1 MLARLS
7 IPQKFVLMGA
17 IFGVALAAVTYRMV
31 VGMRALGT
39 EFARKEVLGL
49 EYQIP
54 LVGLLRDLQA
64 HRGLALAVFQGESQF
79 VNERQAVA
87 DRVRER
93 LRAVDEVNVRS
104 GKVLGVQQ
112 EWLKLRGEV
121 ESLLQHWQEYGRE
134 LFERHSAVHAD
145 VLALLARVGDASNLA
160 FDPHAVSYYLSDAT
174 RVVVPEVSEIMG
186 QVRDLAL
193 QIAVQGGMMREEEL
207 KAFSRRYAIVYYYTD
222 RLKADLT
229 KVYEA
234 EPALRARLEGKLQA
248 VTSGAQDFLAALD
261 REFLN
266 VEYAKVAP
274 ADWWSLS
281 TQAIEGAYGFHDAAA
296 PVLREVLEARW
307 ATLSRQLMFTIAL
320 LVLGGLAVAA
330 LAVAIIRDL
339 NRPLQEAVQAAER
352 LALGDLSVHLSANGR
367 RDEVGALASAFEH
380 MVRSLRSVADA
391 ADRISRGDLAV
402 SIRPQSD
409 HDVLGHALA
418 RMVATLQEQIGLL
431 LEGMERLGATN
442 RSVTEG
448 VRRVM
453 EEAQRA
459 ARAVEEASK
468 TVEEVK
474 ETAET
479 ASRRASEVA
488 AAGEQAVA
496 ISEIGEKA
504 VQDAISGIENVREQM
519 KVITKKIAQLS
530 EQTRAIAQVTA
541 TVNDLADQ
549 SDLLSVNAG
558 IEAVRAGVHGKG
570 FAVVAQEVK
579 NLSDR
584 SKRATAQITS
594 ILSDIQKAAHDVILA
609 SEQAA
614 KAAEAGIQQTL
625 DSGEA
630 IRTLAQSLAEA
641 TSAVAAITQ
650 TSQRQLVDVE
660 QVTAAMKL
668 IDDASRAN
676 LASVRQIEESIQNLT
691 AVSRSLEQLVRRY
704 NVAA

>member
-39 EFARKEVLGL
+39 EFARKEVIGL
-49 EYQIP
+49 DYQVP
-54 LVGLLRDLQA
+54 LVNLLRDLQA
-64 HRGLALAVFQGESQF
+64 HRGLALAVLQGESQF
-79 VNERQAVA
+79 ASERQAVA
-87 DRVRER
+87 DRVGER
-93 LRAVDEVNVRS
+93 LKAVDEVDARN
-104 GKVLGVQQ
+104 GETLGVRQQ
-112 EWLKLRGEV
+112 WVLLRGEV
-121 ESLLQHWQEYGRE
+121 EQLLQHWQESGRE
-134 LFERHSAVHAD
+134 LFDRHTAVQAD
-145 VLALLARVGDASNLA
+145 VLSLLARVGDASNLA
-160 FDPHAVSYYLSDAT
+160 FDPNPVSYYLSDAT
-174 RVVVPEVSEIMG
+174 RVVVPQLAEIMG

-222 RLKADLT
+222 RLQADLA
-229 KVYEA
+229 KIQEA
-234 EPALRARLEGKLQA
+234 EPALRSRLDARLMA
-248 VTSGAQDFLAALD
+248 VTSAAQNFLEALD

-266 VEYAKVAP
+266 VEYAKIAP

-281 TQAIEGAYGFHDAAA
+281 TQTIDAAYSFHDAAV
-296 PVLREVLEARW
+296 PVLREVLEVRRA
-307 ATLSRQLMFTIAL
+307 ALGRQLMLTIAL

-330 LAVAIIRDL
+330 IAIAIIRDL
-339 NRPLQEAVQAAER
+339 NRPLQEAVQAAEH
-352 LALGDLSVHLSANGR
+352 LALGDLTVHLSANGR
-367 RDEVGALASAFEH
+367 RDEVGALASAFER

-402 SIRPQSD
+402 AIRPQSEND
-409 HDVLGHALA
+409 ILGQALA
-418 RMVATLQEQIGLL
+418 RMVTTLQEQIRLL
-431 LEGMERLGATN
+431 LDGIERLGATN
-442 RSVTEG
+442 HSVTEG
-448 VRRVM
+448 LRRVM

-459 ARAVEEASK
+459 ARAVQEASK

-519 KVITKKIAQLS
+519 KVIAKKIAHLS

-594 ILSDIQKAAHDVILA
+594 ILSDIQKAAQDVILA

-641 TSAVAAITQ
+641 TAAVAAITQ

-676 LASVRQIEESIQNLT
+676 LESVRQIEASIQNLSD
-691 AVSRSLEQLVRRY
+691 VSRGLEQLVRRY
-704 NVAA
+704 QVAV

>member
-1 MLARLS
+1 MLSRLN

-17 IFGVALAAVTYRMV
+17 IFGVALAGVTYRMV
-31 VGMRALGT
+31 AGIRALGT
-39 EFARKEVLGL
+39 EFARKEAVGL

-54 LVGLLRDLQA
+54 IVNLLRDLQA
-64 HRGLALAVFQGESQF
+64 HRGLALAVFQGESEF
-79 VNERQAVA
+79 ATERQNAA

-93 LRAVDEVNVRS
+93 LRGVDEVNARN
-104 GKVLGVQQ
+104 GEALGVLQQ
-112 EWLKLRGEV
+112 WPRLRTEI
-121 ESLLQHWQEYGRE
+121 ENLLAHWQDHGRE
-134 LFERHSAVHAD
+134 LFDRHTAVHGD

-160 FDPHAVSYYLSDAT
+160 FDPNPASYYLSDAT
-174 RVVVPEVSEIMG
+174 RVVVPELAEIMG

-193 QIAVQGGMMREEEL
+193 QIAVQGGVMREEEL

-222 RLKADLT
+222 RLQADLAR
-229 KVYEA
+229 VYEA
-234 EPALRARLEGKLQA
+234 EPAMRRRLDSQLSA
-248 VTSGAQDFLAALD
+248 VTTAAQNFLEALD

-266 VEYAKVAP
+266 VEYAKVPP

-281 TQAIEGAYGFHDAAA
+281 TQAIEAAYGFHDAAA
-296 PVLREVLEARW
+296 PILREVLEARW
-307 ATLSRQLMFTIAL
+307 TALARQLLLTIAL
-320 LVLGGLAVAA
+320 LVLGGVAVTGV
-330 LAVAIIRDL
+330 AVAIIRDL
-339 NRPLQEAVQAAER
+339 DRPLQQAVQVAER
-352 LALGDLSVHLSANGR
+352 LALGDLTVHLSANGR
-367 RDEVGALASAFEH
+367 RDEVGVLANAFER
-380 MVRSLRSVADA
+380 MVLSLRSVADA

-402 SIRPQSD
+402 AIRPQSEKD
-409 HDVLGHALA
+409 TLGLALA
-418 RMVATLQEQIGLL
+418 RMVTTLQEQIGLL
-431 LEGMERLGATN
+431 SGEIQRLGATN
-442 RSVTEG
+442 QSVTEG

-459 ARAVEEASK
+459 ARAVQEASRI
-468 TVEEVK
+468 VEEVK
-474 ETAET
+474 ETAEA

-504 VQDAISGIENVREQM
+504 VQDAIAGIENVREQM
-519 KVITKKIAQLS
+519 KIIAKKIAQLS

-584 SKRATAQITS
+584 SKRATAQITT
-594 ILSDIQKAAHDVILA
+594 ILGDIQKAAHDVVLA

-625 DSGEA
+625 DSGET
-630 IRTLAQSLAEA
+630 IRTLTQSLVDA
-641 TSAVAAITQ
+641 TAAVAAITQ

-660 QVTAAMKL
+660 QITAAMRL

-676 LASVRQIEESIQNLT
+676 VNSVQQIEESIQNLSE
-691 AVSRSLEQLVRRY
+691 VSRSLEQLVSRY
-704 NVAA
+704 HLAT